1 MVSQHSSPPPPPVL
15 RLGWGMGRRQ
25 GWQRLCSNPTC
36 AFHRYLCCDTQMEL
50 REWFATFL
58 SVQVPGAGAPPE

>member
-1 MVSQHSSPPPPPVL
+1 MGL
-15 RLGWGMGRRQ
+15 AEALG
-25 GWQRLCSNPTC
+25 SNPTC

-58 SVQVPGAGAPPE
+58 SVQVLGAGSPPEAAPGRMPAAEMAS